1 MNRNENLETLL
12 KDVSE
17 YIKGTMG
24 QHYSSGHIECFDILE
39 NDGCARDFCKGNAI
53 KYLIRYGKKSGKNK
67 IDLMKSIHYILLLLH
82 YDNKQT
88 EEK

>member
-1 MNRNENLETLL
+1 VERNESLEILT
-12 KDVSE
+12 KEVAE
-17 YIKGTMG
+17 YIKGTLG

-53 KYLIRYGKKSGKNK
+53 KYLIRYGKKNGMNK

-82 YDNKQT
+82 YDNNN